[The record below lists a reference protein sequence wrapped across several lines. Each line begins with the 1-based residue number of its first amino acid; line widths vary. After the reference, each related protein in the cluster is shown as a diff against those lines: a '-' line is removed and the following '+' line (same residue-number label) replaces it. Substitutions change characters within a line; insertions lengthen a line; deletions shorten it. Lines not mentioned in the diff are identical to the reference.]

1 MKERTPMKR
10 KSLWIV
16 LCAVFLLTACSVPRL
31 DPFSTAVKPLQEV
44 TLSGTGKDKIL
55 LISVSGMISTAP
67 KKGVLTTSPSLV
79 EQVVIELEKAKNDKS
94 IKAVVLKINSS
105 GGTIT
110 ASDILYKEIAGY
122 KEKSG
127 SKVAVIMMDVAA
139 SGAYYISLPADMI
152 MAHPT
157 TVTGSIGVIFIR
169 PKVNTLMEKVGIG
182 VEISK
187 FGSLKDMGSPY
198 RPTTEKEKDLI
209 QKTVDAYGKRFID
222 LVVKH
227 RKVDATSIAEIST
240 ARVFIADEALRLG
253 LIDKIGYIADTVK
266 ETKLIAGL
274 PDDAKVVVYR
284 RQDIPEDNY
293 YRTALA
299 EPQANGLSLI
309 SITLPDIFT
318 AGAGFYYL
326 WPEAIHFD

>member
-1 MKERTPMKR
+1 L
-10 KSLWIV
+10 S
-16 LCAVFLLTACSVPRL
+16 ACSVPKF
-31 DPFSTAVKPLQEV
+31 DPFSSDMKPLQEV

-67 KKGVLTTSPSLV
+67 KKGLLSTSPSLV
-79 EQVVIELEKAKNDKS
+79 EQLVVELEKAKTDKN
-94 IKAVVLKINSS
+94 IKAVLLKINSS

-127 SKVAVIMMDVAA
+127 GKVGVIMMDVAA
-139 SGAYYISLPADMI
+139 SGAYYLSMPADMI

-169 PKVNTLMEKVGIG
+169 PKVNALLDKVGIG

-198 RPTTEKEKDLI
+198 RPTTDEEKALI

-222 LVVKH
+222 LVAKH
-227 RKVDATSIAEIST
+227 RKLAAGQVAQIST
-240 ARVFIADEALRLG
+240 AQVFVADEALRLG
-253 LIDKIGYIADTVK
+253 LIDKIGYIADAVK

-274 PDDAKVVVYR
+274 PDDARVVAYR
-284 RQDIPEDNY
+284 RRDIPEDNY
-293 YRTALA
+293 YRTALV
-299 EPQANGLSLI
+299 EPQTTSLSLI
-309 SITLPDIFT
+309 HIALPDIFT

-326 WPEAIHFD
+326 WPEAIHFE